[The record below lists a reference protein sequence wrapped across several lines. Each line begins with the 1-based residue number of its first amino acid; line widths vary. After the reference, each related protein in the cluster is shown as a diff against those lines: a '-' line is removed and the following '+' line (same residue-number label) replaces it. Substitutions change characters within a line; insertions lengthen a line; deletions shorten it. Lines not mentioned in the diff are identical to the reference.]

1 MTTALGGEQRGHPS
15 RRLLAGCFAGSSHKG
30 LLNHREARPDQPTL
44 GHSIAGE
51 VEEHDRAVQH
61 QGFIRPPV
69 TDLVEVGGG
78 SRAEPQVR
86 LHLVDVVRARLGAG
100 SVAFEHARVDAE
112 LAGHER
118 HSSCRRR
125 RHVGG
130 AEPQQAQPRQLQ
142 RPAEPVPISM
152 AAADLSQAASL

>member
-1 MTTALGGEQRGHPS
+1 M
-15 RRLLAGCFAGSSHKG
+15 
-30 LLNHREARPDQPTL
+30 

-61 QGFIRPPV
+61 QGLIRQPV
-69 TDLVEVGGG
+69 ADLVEVGGG

-118 HSSCRRR
+118 HSPCRRR
-125 RHVGG
+125 CHVGR
-130 AEPQQAQPRQLQ
+130 AESQQA
-142 RPAEPVPISM
+142 
-152 AAADLSQAASL
+152 